1 MEHRMK
7 IENIKKYLKENH
19 KIIFSIAK
27 KCFLTFISIK
37 KVAGELF
44 IKYWTPIYKYT
55 FQKILIKN
63 FQKRTSCNIEIG
75 PGDFRIPNFF
85 AVNIIK
91 TPYTDFVVNLET
103 ENLPFRDNS
112 IDLIYTSHFIEHIAW
127 YHIDHIFEEFTRVL
141 KPGGVLE
148 IWIPDGQKIANII
161 IQSENQEI
169 NTVPDGWIKFNDEQH
184 PIIWC
189 NGRIFYG
196 ANPHYPSWH
205 KAIYTYGYLSFLL
218 KKYNFKKI
226 ERLTPEEC
234 RGVDHGW
241 INLGIRGIK

>member
-161 IQSENQEI
+161 RSH
-169 NTVPDGWIKFNDEQH
+169 F
-184 PIIWC
+184 II
-189 NGRIFYG
+189 
-196 ANPHYPSWH
+196 
-205 KAIYTYGYLSFLL
+205 LE
-218 KKYNFKKI
+218 KI
-226 ERLTPEEC
+226 
-234 RGVDHGW
+234 
-241 INLGIRGIK
+241 